1 MANIFNRAALVAL
14 VFSGHAT
21 LLAMKAE
28 SFNVMVKNNYGAQI
42 EVEYAAGGKTFK
54 KVVNL
59 DRILPLGLSDQLHGS
74 ITINRVGAIKGRVTA
89 SYKIDVNGLG
99 QVWGQKK
106 KPGADTLLVK
116 VKSTSLHQFNVAYA
130 PGIKSKL
137 EMRENVEKLAPGD
150 ALDEFP
156 GLKKYG
162 LEKTLT
168 PDQILAI
175 RAPNEVVIAGGWIAR
190 ATTGEDIARYILELP
205 LGYNQDSVKKA
216 YMALSLKWHPDKQPA
231 HLQGLKDFAQKVMP
245 VITHARDLLTEALR
259 ERGAK

>member
-21 LLAMKAE
+21 LQAMKAE
-28 SFNVMVKNNYGAQI
+28 SFNVVVQNNYGAQI
-42 EVEYAAGGKTFK
+42 EVDYTVGPKAFHI
-54 KVVNL
+54 VVNPS
-59 DRILPLGLSDQLHGS
+59 DKWSLGTSDKLQGS

-99 QVWGQKK
+99 QVWGQKQ
-106 KPGADTLLVK
+106 KPGADTLQVK
-116 VKSTSLHQFNVAYA
+116 VKSTSLHQFDVTYA
-130 PGIKSKL
+130 PGVKIELEIQEKVKKL
-137 EMRENVEKLAPGD
+137 VPGD
-150 ALDEFP
+150 VIDEFP

-162 LEKTLT
+162 FNKTLT

-175 RAPNEVVIAGGWIAR
+175 RAPNEVVIAAGWIAR

-205 LGYNQDSVKKA
+205 VGYNQDSVKKA

-231 HLQGLKDFAQKVMP
+231 HMQGLKDFAQKVMP